1 MSELYFFNYHWD
13 KNSMQENG
21 VPLRTDDLE
30 PRAATSEAR
39 GGIISLT
46 QKVCEVC
53 LNSQHKLSLSRLK
66 QNKTRLH
73 KTRGLI
79 IIH

>member
-1 MSELYFFNYHWD
+1 
-13 KNSMQENG
+13 MQENG
-21 VPLRTDDLE
+21 GLPLGTDDLE

-73 KTRGLI
+73 E
-79 IIH
+79 H